1 MYPNKRERVHGLAP
15 TTEGR
20 IFCNSFSSVRKFMR
34 FRGINSGM
42 SIWQEGMLTIYSF
55 LHLKES
61 GKSFFVPDS

>member
-1 MYPNKRERVHGLAP
+1 
-15 TTEGR
+15 
-20 IFCNSFSSVRKFMR
+20 MR

-61 GKSFFVPDS
+61 RKSFFVPDSFR